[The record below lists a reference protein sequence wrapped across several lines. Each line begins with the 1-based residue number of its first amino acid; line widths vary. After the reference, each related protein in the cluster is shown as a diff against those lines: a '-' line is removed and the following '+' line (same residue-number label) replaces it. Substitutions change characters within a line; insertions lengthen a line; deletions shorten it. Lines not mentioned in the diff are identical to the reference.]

1 MYKHILV
8 PTDGSKLSQKAIRTA
23 VRLAKMSGAAVSGAY
38 VIAPYAPA
46 YGEAAIY
53 VAAQSAGRYKEVMQ
67 KEARK
72 ALAEIE
78 VEASTARVR
87 YSGFMLT
94 ADTPWEGIIRCAQ
107 RKSCDLIVMAS
118 HGRRGLRG
126 LILGS
131 ETAKVLTHTKIP
143 VLVCR

>member
-1 MYKHILV
+1 MFKHILV
-8 PTDGSKLSQKAIRTA
+8 ATDGSKLSQKAIRTA
-23 VRLAKMSGAAVSGAY
+23 VRLAKTSGAAVSGAY

-53 VAAQSAGRYKEVMQ
+53 VAAQTARRYKEVTQ

-72 ALAEIE
+72 ALAEVE
-78 VEASTARVR
+78 VEASAAGVR
-87 YSGFMLT
+87 YSGVMLT
-94 ADTPWEGIIRCAQ
+94 ADTPWEGIIRSAQ
-107 RKSCDLIVMAS
+107 RKKCDLIVMAS